1 MIETSKIRMDGG
13 TQSRAQI
20 NEQTVADYAEA
31 MQDENTV
38 FPPIV
43 VYYDGS
49 DYWLA
54 DGFHRVYAWLR
65 RGWREVPAE
74 IRQGDRR
81 AAVLHSC
88 AANAAHGLRR
98 TNDDKRRAVM
108 TLLEDAEWSAWSDRE
123 IARRCGVSHPFVAA
137 LREGL
142 TGNVTS
148 EDSPRTYTTKHGTE
162 AQMDTSRIGKADS
175 IPSETE
181 GATTVEPEKQGG
193 GSHGSRQPQA
203 DADVTRADDQ
213 APEAGEQESAAAGES
228 PAPEPAPRPDPY
240 GYAKLT
246 EAALLDTA
254 NGLRADLDDAKKRIR
269 EQTHQI
275 ADLKAQVKNH
285 TDDKDE
291 VIRRLTKEAKDAK
304 NAKFRAEEDLTAWKR
319 QVHGLKKDVARLEK
333 SLASQEIPL

>member
-20 NEQTVADYAEA
+20 NDQTVAEYAEA
-31 MQDENTV
+31 MQDESPV

-65 RGWREVPAE
+65 NGRREVPAE

-88 AANAAHGLRR
+88 AANAIHGLRR

-108 TLLEDAEWSAWSDRE
+108 TLLEDAEWGAWSNRE
-123 IARRCGVSHPFVAA
+123 IARRCGVSDVFVGKLRDDASANGLQIAPERKVERGGTTYTVDTSNIGKSVREHEDAVAPVAA
-137 LREGL
+137 
-142 TGNVTS
+142 
-148 EDSPRTYTTKHGTE
+148 P
-162 AQMDTSRIGKADS
+162 
-175 IPSETE
+175 
-181 GATTVEPEKQGG
+181 VEPE
-193 GSHGSRQPQA
+193 PVA
-203 DADVTRADDQ
+203 FVA
-213 APEAGEQESAAAGES
+213 EAI
-228 PAPEPAPRPDPY
+228 PEPEPIPDPY

-246 EAALLDTA
+246 EAALLDLA
-254 NGLRADLDDAKKRIR
+254 DGLRAELEEAKARIR
-269 EQTHQI
+269 KQTHEI
-275 ADLKAQVKNH
+275 ADLKAQIKNH

-291 VIRRLTKEAKDAK
+291 VIRRLSKEAKDAK
-304 NAKFRAEEDLTAWKR
+304 AAKFRAEEDLTAWKR
-319 QVHGLKKDVARLEK
+319 QVHGLKKEIAALKK
-333 SLASQEIPL
+333 SLAAQVVEL